1 MSSLPSI
8 GNIINSVKKAF
19 SNTTKPRGR
28 RPEHD
33 VVAKTTPRNLTP
45 KPRAAVSNTST
56 RRANSPPVKPQTPP
70 TQPTKPRGR
79 RPEHDVVAKTTPRN
93 LTPKPRA
100 VVPNT
105 STRRANSPPVKPQ
118 TPPTQPTKPIQ
129 EKSKVNNPP
138 AKPITWQLNSEKE
151 KTNKANPSR
160 PAGGTNESPLR
171 NNTAQAK
178 PKAQTL
184 TQSKVIQVNGASIK
198 GGPDLIAGGDGQT
211 FTQGGKTFKV
221 QSVTN
226 GVGGR
231 DTTITELD
239 QNRKPIGQPS
249 RFSKSWAFATTEKK
263 LQPISNPPPQRSAN
277 GSVVPRTATSP
288 SSPPASSN
296 TQQSLQRNSN
306 RDAINK
312 IVKEKNPKYRV
323 EQKGDTCAIYST
335 TNAARHQG
343 IAPNMDFKIEGNQIV
358 VTWHDGHKSR
368 IPKQAYSNQQDLIAD
383 VYLQRYPEERNGTLA
398 SRVQERLYGEP
409 STTVGHKQFNDKAT
423 QKALESRGTVAILGG
438 TITDANGVPDGY
450 HGFSLMSK
458 PDGTWE
464 VYNSNA
470 RQNVPGMPLLGATN
484 TSKPVTTLTQ
494 AQLEKILKEN
504 PKAFITY
511 TQVNP

>member
-70 TQPTKPRGR
+70 TQPTKP
-79 RPEHDVVAKTTPRN
+79 
-93 LTPKPRA
+93 
-100 VVPNT
+100 
-105 STRRANSPPVKPQ
+105 
-118 TPPTQPTKPIQ
+118 IQ
-129 EKSKVNNPP
+129 EKSKVNSPP
-138 AKPITWQLNSEKE
+138 AKPITWQLNSEKG

-368 IPKQAYSNQQDLIAD
+368 IPKQAYSNQQDLIAA
-383 VYLQRYPEERNGTLA
+383 VYLQRYPKERDGTLA

-423 QKALESRGTVAILGG
+423 QKALKSLGTVAILGG